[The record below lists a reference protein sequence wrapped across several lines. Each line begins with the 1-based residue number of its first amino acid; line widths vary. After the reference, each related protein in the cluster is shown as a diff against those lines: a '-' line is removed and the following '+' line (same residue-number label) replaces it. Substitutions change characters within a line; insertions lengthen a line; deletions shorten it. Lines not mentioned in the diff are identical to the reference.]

1 MRYLAS
7 AAAQSGCSRR
17 SLWPLKWKSPISGT
31 PTPARSRRSRIGAT
45 AAAASLVLTVRR
57 TSSDPARASAC
68 TCRTVPSMS
77 AVSVLVID
85 CTTIGAPPPTRTG
98 PTKTRAEARRAM
110 FPELLMLR
118 GFYRCRAWAAPTGTG
133 IMAGP
138 ESVCS
143 EGPRF
148 GSTHRRGA
156 APTAPYLSG
165 HRTEG
170 RHARCHTAGASAAL
184 CCFWPEAS
192 CGTTDRVIQAAPGAR
207 RPHGRL
213 RRLGHAGAVQLA
225 DRRAPRR
232 APRRGRVRR
241 LAHVHR
247 RLEGREGAGP
257 PRAAARQRRDEA
269 QNARQGALQ
278 LHAERARRRHR
289 RPHRVLPRG
298 ELVPRG
304 GECLDARQGPAL
316 DPTPRGA
323 TRRRSGRAHR
333 SRHARDPGPGGAR
346 QGGAAARGA
355 GCRRG
360 ARARRLHRARAR
372 RLVRGADRVH
382 GRGRVRDDDAG
393 GGCGAR
399 VAQAQFPR
407 GRLLWPRRPRYA
419 AARGRHEPL
428 RQRHG
433 RDDAPLRVGPR
444 LDGGVRAARARRG
457 YGRGW
462 HHRSRPARS
471 RGPGLRRGARGGTR
485 REGGRALRGGRV
497 REGGVRR
504 LRAARGRGHRRQR
517 PARRRAAG
525 GQLRPLRR
533 GVADA
538 AEARGGGARGRG
550 TPHGRAVP
558 AGAGSGGRL
567 MAFIPH
573 TQADVAAMVDAIGV
587 ARIEDLFDEIP
598 QGLRIKSLAGVPT
611 ALNEMEIGRLM
622 SERARA
628 DGAPLSFIGAGAYE
642 HHIPAAVWGIT
653 TRGEFY
659 SAYTPYQAEAS
670 QGTLQMIYEFQTMI
684 ARLTGME
691 VANASMYDGASA
703 TAEAALM
710 AVRANRKSKAAR
722 ILVPATVHPH
732 YRRVAV
738 TTASNPGLKFGGVP
752 LPIPGGIAPTPA
764 PPRARGQA
772 PTSPLGDPPNFFGR
786 LEDVDAL
793 TDWARARAI
802 FVIAIVNPTS
812 LALLKP
818 PGEWGAR
825 GADIAVGEGQPL
837 GVPLSSGGP
846 YLGFMT
852 ARMEHVRQLPGRIVG
867 RTLDVAGREGFTL
880 TLQAREQHIRRAK
893 ATSNICT
900 NQGLAVT
907 AATIYM
913 SLMGPQGLTRTAA
926 AAHAR
931 TRELI
936 AALTRVPGV
945 RLAFP
950 GPYFHEAV
958 LTLDRPAAPV
968 LKGLSDCGIL
978 GGLDL
983 SGYFPELGN
992 ALLVCA
998 TETKTLAD
1006 VERYRAQ
1013 LSEAMQAA
1021 RAA

>member
-1 MRYLAS
+1 M
-7 AAAQSGCSRR
+7 
-17 SLWPLKWKSPISGT
+17 
-31 PTPARSRRSRIGAT
+31 
-45 AAAASLVLTVRR
+45 
-57 TSSDPARASAC
+57 
-68 TCRTVPSMS
+68 
-77 AVSVLVID
+77 
-85 CTTIGAPPPTRTG
+85 
-98 PTKTRAEARRAM
+98 
-110 FPELLMLR
+110 
-118 GFYRCRAWAAPTGTG
+118 
-133 IMAGP
+133 
-138 ESVCS
+138 
-143 EGPRF
+143 
-148 GSTHRRGA
+148 
-156 APTAPYLSG
+156 
-165 HRTEG
+165 
-170 RHARCHTAGASAAL
+170 
-184 CCFWPEAS
+184 
-192 CGTTDRVIQAAPGAR
+192 
-207 RPHGRL
+207 
-213 RRLGHAGAVQLA
+213 
-225 DRRAPRR
+225 
-232 APRRGRVRR
+232 
-241 LAHVHR
+241 
-247 RLEGREGAGP
+247 
-257 PRAAARQRRDEA
+257 
-269 QNARQGALQ
+269 
-278 LHAERARRRHR
+278 
-289 RPHRVLPRG
+289 
-298 ELVPRG
+298 
-304 GECLDARQGPAL
+304 
-316 DPTPRGA
+316 
-323 TRRRSGRAHR
+323 
-333 SRHARDPGPGGAR
+333 
-346 QGGAAARGA
+346 
-355 GCRRG
+355 G
-360 ARARRLHRARAR
+360 ARARRR
-372 RLVRGADRVH
+372 
-382 GRGRVRDDDAG
+382 
-393 GGCGAR
+393 
-399 VAQAQFPR
+399 
-407 GRLLWPRRPRYA
+407 
-419 AARGRHEPL
+419 
-428 RQRHG
+428 
-433 RDDAPLRVGPR
+433 
-444 LDGGVRAARARRG
+444 
-457 YGRGW
+457 YGRGG

-504 LRAARGRGHRRQR
+504 VRAARGRGHRRQR

-538 AEARGGGARGRG
+538 AEARGGGALGRG

-558 AGAGSGGRL
+558 ARAGSGGRL

-738 TTASNPGLKFGGVP
+738 TTASNQGLKFEE
-752 LPIPGGIAPTPA
+752 LPYCTAEGITPSA
-764 PPRARGQA
+764 
-772 PTSPLGDPPNFFGR
+772 
-786 LEDVDAL
+786 
-793 TDWARARAI
+793 
-802 FVIAIVNPTS
+802 S
-812 LALLKP
+812 LA
-818 PGEWGAR
+818 R
-825 GADIAVGEGQPL
+825 HEGQDI
-837 GVPLSSGGP
+837 
-846 YLGFMT
+846 T
-852 ARMEHVRQLPGRIVG
+852 APMV
-867 RTLDVAGREGFTL
+867 
-880 TLQAREQHIRRAK
+880 LQARAQHIRRAK

-936 AALTRVPGV
+936 AELTRVPGV

-958 LTLDRPAAPV
+958 LTLDRPVAPV
-968 LKGLSDCGIL
+968 LKTLSNRGIL

-998 TETKTLAD
+998 TETKTAAD

-1013 LSEAMQAA
+1013 LTEAMQAA